1 MTDIEIIN
9 VIKHLHKECECYKD
23 GGITFIKCL
32 AQKLNNTID
41 EDKNAVYDLFYREIR
56 TNDNS
61 YIESIALETY
71 KELKDKSV
79 CPVIEKI
86 YREVG
91 ATKNEEWKRS
101 IIDTLMVLKYDKPK
115 DIYYEYVCN
124 YLRNN
129 YNNALYVLIQYS
141 NVDWEHA
148 LPLLSSYYAENL
160 LQCNNIRQQMIVRIG
175 YLIHYFMEN
184 KNSYF
189 SDLLKRV
196 AIKNKNAALSL
207 RQLIISYLN
216 ENTSSSNYT
225 KERSKNVVEE
235 LISIEL

>member
-1 MTDIEIIN
+1 MTDMEIVD
-9 VIKHLHKECECYKD
+9 VIKQLHKECESYKD
-23 GGITFIKCL
+23 GGITFIRRL

-41 EDKNAVYDLFYREIR
+41 KDKNAVYALFYKEIR

-61 YIESIALETY
+61 YIKSIALETF
-71 KELKDKSV
+71 KELKDKNV
-79 CPVIEKI
+79 CPIIEKI

-91 ATKNEEWKRS
+91 PTKSEEWKHS

-129 YNNALYVLIQYS
+129 YNNALYVLIEYS

-160 LQCNNIRQQMIVRIG
+160 LKYNEIRQQMIVRIG
-175 YLIHYFMEN
+175 FLVYYLMEN
-184 KNSYF
+184 EDFYF
-189 SDLLKRV
+189 SDLVKQV
-196 AIKNKNAALSL
+196 ALKNKNSASEL
-207 RQLIISYLN
+207 RKLIINYLN
-216 ENTSSSNYT
+216 ENASSSKYT
-225 KERSKNVVEE
+225 EERSKKIVGE
-235 LISIEL
+235 LMPIRL